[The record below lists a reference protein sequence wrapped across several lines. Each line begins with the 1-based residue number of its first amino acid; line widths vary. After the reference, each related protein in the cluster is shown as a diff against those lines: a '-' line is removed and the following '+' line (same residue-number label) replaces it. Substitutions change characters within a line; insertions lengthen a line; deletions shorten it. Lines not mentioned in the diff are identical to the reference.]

1 MSEFVVTNGY
11 TDEPA
16 FGWWVSKV
24 MRKRAIFISKIK
36 YFCRKGNIFKFGI
49 EVPVTVEDVLISEK
63 LNGNILWKDAA
74 NKETYNY

>member
-49 EVPVTVEDVLISEK
+49 EVPVTVEDMMRLEK
-63 LNGNILWKDAA
+63 QNGNNLWNYTI
-74 NKETYNY
+74 NK